1 MINKDCDLCRGFPR
15 HYPDDPC
22 NIIYDD
28 SSNSGIFVSMQ
39 DDGGPVICIETEDI
53 DYEIAIDYCP
63 FCGRR
68 LSSDE

>member
-1 MINKDCDLCRGFPR
+1 
-15 HYPDDPC
+15 
-22 NIIYDD
+22 
-28 SSNSGIFVSMQ
+28 MQ